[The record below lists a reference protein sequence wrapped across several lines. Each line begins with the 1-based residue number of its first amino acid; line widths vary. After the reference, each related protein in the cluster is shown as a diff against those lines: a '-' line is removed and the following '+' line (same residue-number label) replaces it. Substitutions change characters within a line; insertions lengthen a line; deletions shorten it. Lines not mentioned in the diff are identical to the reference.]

1 MSMAARYDEQIVL
14 PRAIRF
20 PIELIPPDGFDEE
33 RLETWPRVVGRLE
46 YVEGRLLYLPPCGDE
61 QQEVVTDVVITV
73 GAWVRAHREFVLGTN
88 EAGMRLAGMTRAADA
103 AVWRRELLG
112 PRTGGLRRVPP
123 VLAIE
128 VAAQDEL
135 EGALEEKAR
144 WYLSTISSCR
154 SRTSS
159 QVRELDGGCRSRDFR
174 PSAVLA
180 PDERGER
187 GAPGWSPGVPHP
199 PTLGTN
205 P

>member
-20 PIELIPPDGFDEE
+20 PIELIPPDGFDAE

-46 YVEGRLLYLPPCGDE
+46 YVEGRLLYMPPCGDE

-144 WYLSTISSCR
+144 WYLSVGVSVVWLVLPAAR
-154 SRTSS
+154 
-159 QVRELDGGCRSRDFR
+159 QVVVTTAEG
-174 PSAVLA
+174 SARF
-180 PDERGER
+180 DR
-187 GAPGWSPGVPHP
+187 GAALPEHAALPGLEPRVDDFFVQVS
-199 PTLGTN
+199 N
-205 P
+205 E